1 MTRFRVTRFHPP
13 VIELPDCDPVP
24 AGDVHVEL
32 PPVRIVFAPAEAVDD
47 AIAARLNGYGVTLH
61 LKEDTR
67 RSMAAGMVVEMLS
80 SLERMH
86 ATLQDKM
93 NQAGP
98 LFAEKQIPPDAAVKA
113 VVANLTKH

>member
-1 MTRFRVTRFHPP
+1 MTRFHPP
-13 VIELPDCDPVP
+13 VIELPECDPVP

-32 PPVRIVFAPAEAVDD
+32 PPVRLIFGTNELIDGT
-47 AIAARLNGYGVTLH
+47 IAAKLSGYGMTLH

-86 ATLQDKM
+86 GMLQDKL

-98 LFAEKQIPPDAAVKA
+98 LFAEKQVPPDAAVKA
-113 VVANLTKH
+113 VITNLAKH